1 MKKPKYNPI
10 NLLSKLIKPI
20 KYNMEIKPITRKQTL
35 KLIDKLPMTNARG
48 YYDINNKIIKHLKY
62 ELEPIIEQ
70 YFQDCMIEF
79 MELHSIMSTD
89 HHGGKKLHSTQTAMT
104 QIYNKLYNKKEKKT

>member
-1 MKKPKYNPI
+1 MDKPKYNPI

-62 ELEPIIEQ
+62 ELEPIITHLINRIIITEIFP
-70 YFQDCMIEF
+70 YI
-79 MELHSIMSTD
+79 
-89 HHGGKKLHSTQTAMT
+89 
-104 QIYNKLYNKKEKKT
+104 